1 MDVYHQILLSL
12 YEACGGNE
20 QKVVNLVDLIKR
32 EGFGGS
38 LDNICTF
45 MSDQGWIAE
54 ASAQGVYR
62 ITHWGVEEAR
72 RSAAAGQP
80 QEQEGLRSAIR
91 DARKAAEVGRELA
104 DLFDQYADLLASP
117 DEHAQA
123 DKTHQ
128 LALRKLEELKKVVH
142 REAAPE

>member
-20 QKVVNLVDLIKR
+20 QKVVNLIDLIRR

-54 ASAQGVYR
+54 ASGQGAYR
-62 ITHWGVEEAR
+62 ITHWGLEEAR
-72 RSAAAGQP
+72 RSATAGRRNRGGCVTDSRRT
-80 QEQEGLRSAIR
+80 EGHWGG
-91 DARKAAEVGRELA
+91 ARAGRP
-104 DLFDQYADLLASP
+104 F
-117 DEHAQA
+117 
-123 DKTHQ
+123 
-128 LALRKLEELKKVVH
+128 
-142 REAAPE
+142 